1 MMIRF
6 CLLEMNISLNQEI
19 FLNGVE
25 LIPIGF
31 VIFRI

>member
-6 CLLEMNISLNQEI
+6 CLLEMNISLSQEI

-25 LIPIGF
+25 LILIGF
-31 VIFRI
+31 AIFRI